1 MAYYFDEPVAR
12 QGTSCVKYDSRKDVF
27 GSDKVIPMWVADMD
41 FKSPP
46 FIIEALRK
54 RLEHEILGYTIRRKE
69 YFSSLSEWIKRR
81 HRWIIERDWI
91 SFSPGIVP
99 ALNICT
105 LAYTRPGDKI
115 IIQPPVYFPFF
126 RTVTDHKRKLL
137 YNRLIEKN
145 GIWSFDFND
154 LAQKAAEGARMLILC
169 NPHNPVGRAWKADEL
184 EKLAEICLKYNMLI
198 ISDEIHSDLIL
209 PGYRHVPLASLSEEI
224 ADLTVTCM
232 APSKTFNIAGL
243 STSSMIISNPELKK
257 KFDTAIESLHIT
269 GGNIFGNEASIAAYT
284 YGDEWL
290 DDMLDYVNRNIEY
303 VLAKFRNNELIKPVP
318 PEATYMVWLDCRKLG
333 MGADEL
339 NKFFINEAAVGMSEG
354 SAFGPGGEGFMRM
367 NLACPLDTV
376 KRAIENIENALLKQ
390 RDK

>member
-126 RTVTDHKRKLL
+126 RVVTDHKRKLL

-209 PGYRHVPLASLSEEI
+209 PGYKHVPLASLSEEI

-333 MGADEL
+333 MGPDEL